1 MQSGSLT
8 TFSLIHMGLRGGGR
22 VGKQVLVY
30 VNIFDEQELSSS
42 FFFCLQVV
50 NRSICLSQFPTAIP
64 NNYFPSEFA
73 EMLASHLFLF
83 HPTTAPNKKKTNII
97 LKEVSGDYL
106 RVSLT

>member
-1 MQSGSLT
+1 MS
-8 TFSLIHMGLRGGGR
+8 
-22 VGKQVLVY
+22 K
-30 VNIFDEQELSSS
+30 IFDVQELSSS

-83 HPTTAPNKKKTNII
+83 HPTTAPNQKKHKFHV
-97 LKEVSGDYL
+97 KGGL
-106 RVSLT
+106 RRLFEGFFNMSYPMRRTK